1 MTSEVSSATSLS
13 TLSPVSA
20 AAAAAALGS
29 PQSTSNATAVEAGLR
44 DAPGPSSSSSGWSS
58 TEPNDVAVHGAPS
71 GGPARHSSTTAAQHT
86 AEHEA
91 AQHHEETR
99 GEAQPDN
106 VAFWEQQALRLDWA
120 QPAGT
125 SGGKPWHTA
134 HRRVPADAAARKGPE
149 ITWFEGGKLNVAFNC
164 VDRHVAKGH
173 GDKVALHFEGEPG
186 DRRAIT
192 YAELQCEV
200 SKAANALQALG
211 ITKGDR
217 VVIYLPV
224 IPETVI
230 ITLAVARIGAIHSLV
245 FGGFSAEA
253 LKFRVEDTGAR
264 LLVTT
269 DGQFRRGVA
278 VPVKDNADAAVAG
291 DNAIEHVL
299 VINRTTA
306 PEDLAA
312 VPMTEGRDVWW
323 HDAVGSAAEVHEPE
337 AFDAETPL
345 FIMYTSGT
353 TGKPKGL
360 VHTSGGYLTQASWSF
375 EHLFSNPDPAL
386 RDQDV
391 HWCTAD
397 LAWVTA
403 HTYEIYGP
411 LSNGVTQVIFEGT
424 PNTPHPGRHFEIIER
439 YGVTQ
444 YYTAPTLVRSLMGWF
459 PDGVPGS
466 YDLSSIRMLGTV
478 GEAVNPEAWR
488 WLRQNVGAGTAPVV
502 DTWWQSETGAT
513 ILSPAPTDTEFKP
526 GCAARPLPGVS
537 TRIVDDAGNTVPPGV
552 QGFIVVDT
560 PGPAIAR
567 TVWGNPRRYYDSY
580 WSQYVEQGW
589 FLAGDGA
596 KYDAD
601 GDIWILGRVDDTLN
615 VSGHLLST
623 IEIESALVSHPDVVE
638 AGVCP
643 VADPKT
649 GHAIVAFVVLKRGLS
664 LPNRPLPSQAR
675 AGNPAVV
682 GPGSIA
688 EELRNHVA
696 KAIGPIA
703 KPRDVVVVPDVPK
716 TRSGKIMRRLL
727 TQLFEGTAL
736 GDTTSLQNEPAI
748 AGIQDV
754 LRERTLVK
762 ENS

>member
-1 MTSEVSSATSLS
+1 MAKTPTSPATV
-13 TLSPVSA
+13 PV
-20 AAAAAALGS
+20 
-29 PQSTSNATAVEAGLR
+29 
-44 DAPGPSSSSSGWSS
+44 
-58 TEPNDVAVHGAPS
+58 TE
-71 GGPARHSSTTAAQHT
+71 
-86 AEHEA
+86 
-91 AQHHEETR
+91 EER
-99 GEAQPDN
+99 I
-106 VAFWEQQALRLDWA
+106 AFWEAAALRLDWEPT
-120 QPAGT
+120 PAGQAPG
-125 SGGKPWHTA
+125 GGKPWHTA
-134 HRRVPADAAARKGPE
+134 HRRVPADVGAGTGPQ
-149 ITWFEGGKLNVAFNC
+149 ISWFDGGKLNVAYNC
-164 VDRHVAKGH
+164 VDRHVEAGR

-186 DRRAIT
+186 DRRTISYT
-192 YAELQCEV
+192 ELQREV
-200 SKAANALQALG
+200 AKAANALLGLG
-211 ITKGDR
+211 ISKGDR

-269 DGQFRRGVA
+269 DGQFRRGAA
-278 VPVKDNADAAVAG
+278 VPVKDNADAAVSG

-299 VINRTTA
+299 VVNRTTA
-306 PEDLAA
+306 PELLDT
-312 VPMTEGRDVWW
+312 VPMTAGRDVWW
-323 HDAVGSAAEVHEPE
+323 HDAVGQASEVHTPE

-375 EHLFSNPDPAL
+375 EHLFSNPDAAL
-386 RDQDV
+386 RGQDV

-403 HTYEIYGP
+403 HTYELYGP

-444 YYTAPTLVRSLMGWF
+444 YYTAPTLIRSLMGWF
-459 PDGVPGS
+459 PDGVPSG
-466 YDLSSIRMLGTV
+466 YDLSSIRLLGTV

-488 WLRQNVGAGTAPVV
+488 WFRKNVGAGTAPVV

-552 QGFIVVDT
+552 QGFIVVDA

-567 TVWGNPRRYYDSY
+567 TVWGNPQRYFDSY
-580 WSQYVEQGW
+580 WRKYADQGW

-596 KYDAD
+596 KYDDD

-643 VADPKT
+643 VADPTT
-649 GHAIVAFVVLKRGLS
+649 GHAVVAFVVLRESAVIPSRRFDTLARSS
-664 LPNRPLPSQAR
+664 LAR
-675 AGNPAVV
+675 CAATEGITADLKAWV
-682 GPGSIA
+682 G
-688 EELRNHVA
+688 ER
-696 KAIGPIA
+696 IGPIA

-727 TQLFEGTAL
+727 TQLFEGTTL
-736 GDTTSLQNEPAI
+736 GDTTSLQNEPSI
-748 AGIQDV
+748 AAIQDV
-754 LRERTLVK
+754 LRTRFTTQK
-762 ENS
+762 

>member
-1 MTSEVSSATSLS
+1 MTPENSSALPTFARTASEAFPQTTSD
-13 TLSPVSA
+13 
-20 AAAAAALGS
+20 
-29 PQSTSNATAVEAGLR
+29 ATANEAGLR
-44 DAPGPSSSSSGWSS
+44 DAPGSSRGSSGWSLNES
-58 TEPNDVAVHGAPS
+58 TDGAVHGVPAD
-71 GGPARHSSTTAAQHT
+71 GPARHRSTTFGNHLPRHGGAAT
-86 AEHEA
+86 AGTVQA
-91 AQHHEETR
+91 ET
-99 GEAQPDN
+99 
-106 VAFWEQQALRLDWA
+106 VAFWETQALRLDWA
-120 QPAGT
+120 DLP
-125 SGGKPWHTA
+125 GGATEQTKPWHTA
-134 HRRVPADAAARKGPE
+134 HRRIPADVEAGTGPQ
-149 ITWFEGGKLNVAFNC
+149 ITWFEGGRLNVAYNC
-164 VDRHVAKGH
+164 VDRHVAAGR

-186 DRRAIT
+186 DRRAVT
-192 YAELQCEV
+192 YAELQREV
-200 SKAANALQALG
+200 SKAANALLDLG

-253 LKFRVEDTGAR
+253 LKFRVEDTGAK

-269 DGQFRRGVA
+269 DGQFRRGTA
-278 VPVKDNADAAVAG
+278 VPVKDNADAAVSG

-299 VINRTTA
+299 VVNRTTPA
-306 PEDLAA
+306 DELDT
-312 VPMTEGRDVWW
+312 VPMTAGRDVWW
-323 HDAVGSAAEVHEPE
+323 HDAVGTASETHEAE

-386 RDQDV
+386 REEDV

-403 HTYEIYGP
+403 HTYELYGP
-411 LSNGVTQVIFEGT
+411 LSNGATQVIFEGT

-439 YGVTQ
+439 YAVTQ

-459 PDGVPGS
+459 PDGVPDT
-466 YDLSSIRMLGTV
+466 YDLSSIRLLGTV
-478 GEAVNPEAWR
+478 GEAINPEAWR
-488 WLRQNVGAGTAPVV
+488 WFRTNIGAGTAPVV

-513 ILSPAPTDTEFKP
+513 ILSPAPTDAAFKP

-552 QGFIVVDT
+552 QGFIVVDS

-567 TVWGNPRRYYDSY
+567 TVWGNPRRYFDSY
-580 WSQYVEQGW
+580 WRQYAEQGW

-596 KYDAD
+596 KYDDD

-623 IEIESALVSHPDVVE
+623 IEVESALVAHPDVVE

-649 GHAIVAFVVLKRGLS
+649 GHAIVAFVVLKDSAAAPDIQGVLK
-664 LPNRPLPSQAR
+664 A
-675 AGNPAVV
+675 
-682 GPGSIA
+682 
-688 EELRNHVA
+688 HVA
-696 KAIGPIA
+696 KQIGPIA

-727 TQLFEGTAL
+727 TQLFEGTTL
-736 GDTTSLQNEPAI
+736 GDTTSLQNEPSI

-754 LRERTLVK
+754 LRDRAAEFLAPASPTRK
-762 ENS
+762 

>member
-1 MTSEVSSATSLS
+1 MTLENSSALPTLARTSS
-13 TLSPVSA
+13 VAT
-20 AAAAAALGS
+20 
-29 PQSTSNATAVEAGLR
+29 PQTSSDATANEAGLR
-44 DAPGPSSSSSGWSS
+44 DVPGSSRGSSGWSL
-58 TEPNDVAVHGAPS
+58 TEPTDGAVHGVPTD
-71 GGPARHSSTTAAQHT
+71 GPARHRSTT
-86 AEHEA
+86 
-91 AQHHEETR
+91 
-99 GEAQPDN
+99 PDAIADH
-106 VAFWEQQALRLDWA
+106 VAFWEEQALRLDWA
-120 QPAGT
+120 ETPETPDTPGSAGT
-125 SGGKPWHTA
+125 DAGKPWHTA
-134 HRRVPADAAARKGPE
+134 HRRVPADAEAGIGPA
-149 ITWFEGGKLNVAFNC
+149 ITWFEGGKLNVAQNC
-164 VDRHVAKGH
+164 VDRHVDAGR

-186 DRRAIT
+186 DRRSIT
-192 YAELQCEV
+192 YAELQREV
-200 SKAANALQALG
+200 SKAANALLDLG

-230 ITLAVARIGAIHSLV
+230 ITLAVARIGAVHSLV

-253 LKFRVEDTGAR
+253 LRFRVEDTGAK

-278 VPVKDNADAAVAG
+278 VPVKDNADAAVSG

-299 VINRTTA
+299 VVNRTTA
-306 PEDLAA
+306 PDLLDT
-312 VPMTEGRDVWW
+312 VPMTAGRDVWW
-323 HDAVGSAAEVHEPE
+323 HDVVNTASDVHAPE

-439 YGVTQ
+439 YRVTQ

-459 PDGVPGS
+459 PDGVPAT

-488 WLRQNVGAGTAPVV
+488 WLRHNVGAGTAPVV

-537 TRIVDDAGNTVPPGV
+537 TRIVDEAGNTVPPGV

-567 TVWGNPRRYYDSY
+567 TVWGNPRRYFDSY
-580 WSQYVEQGW
+580 WRQYAAHGW

-596 KYDAD
+596 KYDDD

-649 GHAIVAFVVLKRGLS
+649 GHAVVAFVVLK
-664 LPNRPLPSQAR
+664 A
-675 AGNPAVV
+675 AAAAT
-682 GPGSIA
+682 A
-688 EELRNHVA
+688 ELAEDLRNHVA

-736 GDTTSLQNEPAI
+736 GDTTSLQNEPSI
-748 AGIQDV
+748 ADIQDV
-754 LRERTLVK
+754 LRTRNTRK
-762 ENS
+762 